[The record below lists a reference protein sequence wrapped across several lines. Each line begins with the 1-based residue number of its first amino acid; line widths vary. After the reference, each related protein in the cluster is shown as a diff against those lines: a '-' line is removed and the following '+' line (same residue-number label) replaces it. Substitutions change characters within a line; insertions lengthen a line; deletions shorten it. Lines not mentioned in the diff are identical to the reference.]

1 MASKRKRI
9 TLETKVAIIEA
20 VERKTKTN
28 AQICREF
35 DLPSSTLYTILKE
48 KEKIMKAHNNGDF
61 DRDCKKLRTADFADV
76 DNALIIWFK
85 QARSQQV
92 PISGPILME
101 KAKEIAEHMGL
112 PSFSGSTGWLDRFK
126 SRHGIVFKNVCGE
139 SASVST
145 TSTDEWKESN
155 LKKILEDYSPSDI
168 FNADETGLFYRCLPS
183 RTPATKGETCSGD
196 KIPKERITLMVA
208 AKMNGT
214 EKLPLLAIGKF
225 ERPRCMKNVKSL
237 PAVWKANRKAW
248 MTSQIFEEWVRKFDK
263 KMLLQGR
270 SVALIVD
277 NCPAHP
283 AISGLRAVQLIFLPP
298 NTTSVL
304 QPLTRVSFKP

>member
-1 MASKRKRI
+1 MASKRKQI
-9 TLETKVAIIEA
+9 TPETKVAITEA

-48 KEKIMKAHNNGDF
+48 KEKIMKAHNNGNF
-61 DRDCKKLRTADFADV
+61 DRDRKKLRTADFADV
-76 DNALIIWFK
+76 DKALLIWFK

-101 KAKEIAEHMGL
+101 KAKEIAERMGL

-126 SRHGIVFKNVCGE
+126 SHHGIVFKNVCGE

-168 FNADETGLFYRCLPS
+168 FNVDEAGLFYRCLPS
-183 RTPATKGETCSGD
+183 RTPATKGD
-196 KIPKERITLMVA
+196 
-208 AKMNGT
+208 
-214 EKLPLLAIGKF
+214 LLWRQNPQRANNPYGGCQH
-225 ERPRCMKNVKSL
+225 E
-237 PAVWKANRKAW
+237 WNRK
-248 MTSQIFEEWVRKFDK
+248 TSTPRNQKI
-263 KMLLQGR
+263 
-270 SVALIVD
+270 
-277 NCPAHP
+277 
-283 AISGLRAVQLIFLPP
+283 
-298 NTTSVL
+298 
-304 QPLTRVSFKP
+304 

>member
-48 KEKIMKAHNNGDF
+48 KEKLMKAHNNGDL
-61 DRDCKKLRTADFADV
+61 DRDRKKLRTADFADV
-76 DNALIIWFK
+76 DKALIIWFK
-85 QARSQQV
+85 QARNQQV

-126 SRHGIVFKNVCGE
+126 SCHGIVFKNVCGE

-155 LKKILEDYSPSDI
+155 LKKILEDYSPSNI
-168 FNADETGLFYRCLPS
+168 FNADETGLFYQCLPS
-183 RTPATKGETCSGD
+183 RTLATKGETCSGD

-208 AKMNGT
+208 ANMNGT
-214 EKLPLLAIGKF
+214 EKLPLLAIRKF
-225 ERPRCMKNVKSL
+225 E
-237 PAVWKANRKAW
+237 
-248 MTSQIFEEWVRKFDK
+248 
-263 KMLLQGR
+263 
-270 SVALIVD
+270 
-277 NCPAHP
+277 
-283 AISGLRAVQLIFLPP
+283 
-298 NTTSVL
+298 
-304 QPLTRVSFKP
+304 